1 MIEEN
6 NEPIIISMYVYLLD
20 INFIKRLPID
30 SSTLFISTL
39 FHLAVKCFHVP
50 IGMFTQKIPI
60 KSSSIFLL

>member
-30 SSTLFISTL
+30 SSTLFDFIYIDA
-39 FHLAVKCFHVP
+39 F
-50 IGMFTQKIPI
+50 
-60 KSSSIFLL
+60 SSRCKMLSRTYRYVYSKNTDKK